1 MRTGADR
8 LRHALCFELIGV
20 VITSL
25 IASRLLGMTLSH
37 MGAMSIMLATI
48 ATLWNYVYNLQVD
61 KLMLRY
67 LGRLD
72 KTWDERVWHAIGFE
86 GGLLLVA
93 LPLVAWWL
101 SISLWQ
107 ALLLDLG
114 FVFFYLVYAFV
125 YNLAYDKVFPVPAL
139 ALR

>member
-1 MRTGADR
+1 M
-8 LRHALCFELIGV
+8 
-20 VITSL
+20 
-25 IASRLLGMTLSH
+25 
-37 MGAMSIMLATI
+37 
-48 ATLWNYVYNLQVD
+48 
-61 KLMLRY
+61 
-67 LGRLD
+67 
-72 KTWDERVWHAIGFE
+72 WHAIGFE

>member
-25 IASRLLGMTLSH
+25 IASWLLGMTLSH

-48 ATLWNYVYNLQVD
+48 ATLWNYVYNLLVD

-72 KTWDERVWHAIGFE
+72 KTWGERVWHAIGFE

-107 ALLLDLG
+107 ALILDLG